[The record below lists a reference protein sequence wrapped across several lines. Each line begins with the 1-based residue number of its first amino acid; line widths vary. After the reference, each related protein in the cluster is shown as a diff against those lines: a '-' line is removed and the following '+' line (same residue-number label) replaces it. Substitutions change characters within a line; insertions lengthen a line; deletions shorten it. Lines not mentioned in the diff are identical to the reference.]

1 MNFNEIAKEYETNYF
16 DIEKLDDLLDDNNDF
31 ESWLASMKTRA
42 KKLQEYYKINNE
54 ILDEIKEYAKEGF
67 KDQDE
72 ANRVEDNIDRL
83 YDEYMMD
90 KEFLFP
96 IVEKLILYYEEKKN
110 IGKLIELYY
119 VAFYL
124 LNEGERRS
132 SNLNAELTYQY
143 KILSYKEHYKELPLV
158 SRRKFFLVYYNLSSV
173 CVGMNDTITPEESY
187 HWYME
192 AKEFYYSPMVQALDG
207 NTDRIIEIY
216 NQIEYDWIAIIDRS
230 DELSNEALLELF
242 SLVSKLY
249 NEEME
254 NGSIY
259 EMDSFVYSA
268 YLEKERLLGNI
279 GIEECIEKYLDYYR
293 HNLNNPELEYTQESF
308 YTILESPIAIERWLN
323 YSSNSTFKSKVFHEI
338 NEAFMHNYKN
348 YFGVVPT
355 PFIHSVLAEW
365 CECSIKYLNNAKE
378 KEEAILNLI
387 IKNQIPTYLHSVMVM
402 KLSKLIFDASYKE
415 NKKLFDSLDME
426 YEELREFVK
435 KSALLHDIGKVK
447 ITNII
452 NMQGRRLSNME
463 FKGISLHP
471 EFGMELL
478 KEDKDLEKYID
489 IVLYHHKYY
498 DGTKGYPIGD
508 LNTKSKYRIIIDIVS
523 LADSLDAATDDLGR
537 NYKNSKNVLEVIDEF
552 ILGSGTRYNPYLVEI
567 IKNNEPLIQEFITI
581 TKEKRPHYM
590 YQAYMESKEI
600 RKE

>member
-1 MNFNEIAKEYETNYF
+1 
-16 DIEKLDDLLDDNNDF
+16 
-31 ESWLASMKTRA
+31 
-42 KKLQEYYKINNE
+42 
-54 ILDEIKEYAKEGF
+54 
-67 KDQDE
+67 
-72 ANRVEDNIDRL
+72 
-83 YDEYMMD
+83 
-90 KEFLFP
+90 
-96 IVEKLILYYEEKKN
+96 
-110 IGKLIELYY
+110 
-119 VAFYL
+119 
-124 LNEGERRS
+124 
-132 SNLNAELTYQY
+132 
-143 KILSYKEHYKELPLV
+143 
-158 SRRKFFLVYYNLSSV
+158 
-173 CVGMNDTITPEESY
+173 
-187 HWYME
+187 
-192 AKEFYYSPMVQALDG
+192 
-207 NTDRIIEIY
+207 
-216 NQIEYDWIAIIDRS
+216 
-230 DELSNEALLELF
+230 
-242 SLVSKLY
+242 
-249 NEEME
+249 
-254 NGSIY
+254 
-259 EMDSFVYSA
+259 
-268 YLEKERLLGNI
+268 
-279 GIEECIEKYLDYYR
+279 
-293 HNLNNPELEYTQESF
+293 
-308 YTILESPIAIERWLN
+308 
-323 YSSNSTFKSKVFHEI
+323 
-338 NEAFMHNYKN
+338 
-348 YFGVVPT
+348 
-355 PFIHSVLAEW
+355 
-365 CECSIKYLNNAKE
+365 
-378 KEEAILNLI
+378 
-387 IKNQIPTYLHSVMVM
+387 MVM

-552 ILGSGTRYNPYLVEI
+552 ILGSGTRYNPDLVEI